1 MTADEI
7 LNWCVEN
14 LDGTVADKNWGE
26 RGVFYNPGGVL
37 KKGVYLLT
45 VKERDGANDNASRV
59 DRPGVYRVN
68 LGLRKET
75 FQRLF
80 GAIPARPAAG
90 GVVAMDYDFAALDT
104 LMPHPVYAW
113 MSWMCVLN
121 PSEQTFETLKP
132 LIRESYIFAQ
142 EKFKKRKT

>member
-1 MTADEI
+1 M
-7 LNWCVEN
+7 
-14 LDGTVADKNWGE
+14 
-26 RGVFYNPGGVL
+26 FYNPGGVL

-45 VKERDGANDNASRV
+45 VKEKDGENDNASRV

-75 FQRLF
+75 FQHLF

-113 MSWMCVLN
+113 MSWVCVLN
-121 PSEQTFETLKP
+121 PSAQTFETLKP

-142 EKFKKRKT
+142 EKFRKRKV